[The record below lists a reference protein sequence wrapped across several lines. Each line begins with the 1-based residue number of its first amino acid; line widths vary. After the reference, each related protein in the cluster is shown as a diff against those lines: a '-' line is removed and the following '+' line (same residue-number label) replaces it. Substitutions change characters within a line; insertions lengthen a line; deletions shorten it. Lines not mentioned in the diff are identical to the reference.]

1 MKIHFIGI
9 GGIGVSAL
17 AQYYLSK
24 GHIVSGSD
32 LASSEIIEF
41 LKEKGIKVIIGP
53 HSENNLSKDAD
64 LVIYSPAVK
73 QDNPEYKKAKELNI
87 RLQSYPQALGTLTK
101 EYFTIAISGTHGK
114 STTTSMLAL
123 VLTKAGFDPTVIVG
137 TKIKEFGN
145 TNFRV
150 GKSKILVIEA
160 DEHFAS
166 FLNYWPKI
174 IVLTNIEKEHLDYY
188 KNLNN
193 ITRTYKEYLSHLGE
207 EGILI
212 ANKEDKNVF
221 RIAKKGK
228 HEVVFYSIKQKEA
241 KKIKR
246 ILKVP
251 GKHNVYNSLAVLTVA
266 RILGAPDKMSFKA
279 LSEYKGS
286 WRRFDIKIGHA
297 DKKVITVIS
306 DYGHHPTE
314 ILATLKATREKYPK
328 KKIWCVFQP
337 HQHQRTYYLFND
349 FVKVFSSVPIDNIV
363 ITDIF
368 DVAGRE
374 IKKINAEVSSEK
386 LVQKIHPHTK
396 RDIGDEKVDGK
407 NESRYGVGVN
417 KKNII
422 YLPMGDIEKYIKDN
436 IKSKEVLI
444 IMGAGDI
451 YKLADKF

>member
-32 LASSEIIEF
+32 LTSSEIIEF
-41 LKEKGIKVIIGP
+41 LKEKGIKIIIGP
-53 HSENNLSKDAD
+53 HSENNLSKDTD

-73 QDNPEYKKAKELNI
+73 PDNPEYKKAKELNI
-87 RLQSYPQALGTLTK
+87 KLQSYPQALGFLTK

-123 VLTKAGFDPTVIVG
+123 VLTKAGLDPTVIVG

-145 TNFRV
+145 TNFRE

-193 ITRTYKEYLSHLGE
+193 ITRTYKEYLSHLGQD
-207 EGILI
+207 GILV
-212 ANKEDKNVF
+212 ANKEDKNIV

-241 KKIKR
+241 KKLKR

-266 RILGAPDKMSFKA
+266 RILGAQDKMSFKT

-286 WRRFDIKIGHA
+286 WRRFDVKEGTISPSLLNSSKRG
-297 DKKVITVIS
+297 KVITVIS

-314 ILATLKATREKYPK
+314 ILATLKAAREKYPK

-337 HQHQRTYYLFND
+337 HQHQRTYYLFDD
-349 FVKVFSSVPIDNIV
+349 FVKVFSSVQIDNIV

-374 IKKINAEVSSEK
+374 IKKINAGVSSEK
-386 LVQKIHPHTK
+386 LVQKIN
-396 RDIGDEKVDGK
+396 K
-407 NESRYGVGVN
+407 NNVRY
-417 KKNII
+417 
-422 YLPMGDIEKYIKDN
+422 LLLCDIEKYIKDN
-436 IKSKEVLI
+436 MKSKEVLI